1 MMSYDLASDMRADCF
16 RGKGPLRHYVYEWI
30 CRDTTVYVGR
40 GVDER
45 YDKFYTTKKY
55 GDKERHDFVLAHKDE
70 LTCRYA
76 VSYAAHDAA
85 REAEALLIGHWRL
98 RKHGGT
104 LFNGREESRPILSDL
119 GGIGARWPFSMF
131 PQSSLHR
138 TSVSPRAKLT
148 RAFKELLK
156 EGWNI
161 DDRIVFTGAR
171 SPWPRNSKGWNFD
184 RNVLCACLPAKFREI
199 AEFAEES
206 GFRQKDTN
214 DHLCWGRIK
223 GYIAVEAG

>member
-1 MMSYDLASDMRADCF
+1 MSYDLASDMRADCF

-119 GGIGARWPFSMF
+119 GEDR
-131 PQSSLHR
+131 
-138 TSVSPRAKLT
+138 RALALFNVPAIVPSQNECLSKGEAYP
-148 RAFKELLK
+148 AFKESLK